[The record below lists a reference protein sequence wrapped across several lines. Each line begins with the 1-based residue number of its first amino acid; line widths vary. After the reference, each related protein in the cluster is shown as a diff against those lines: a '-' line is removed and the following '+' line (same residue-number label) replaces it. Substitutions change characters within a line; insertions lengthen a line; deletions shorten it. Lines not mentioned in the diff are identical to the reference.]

1 MAEGLLNSASSP
13 QLELL
18 PEEWE
23 RLRKRRNDVKDY
35 EPPMWRSN
43 LTDDVSGTHIEKRM
57 VEHASIL
64 FNFQGKL

>member
-1 MAEGLLNSASSP
+1 MAEGVSAELTNSPLST

-23 RLRKRRNDVKDY
+23 RMKKRRKTVKDY

-43 LTDDVSGTHIEKRM
+43 LVDDVSGTHLEKPM
-57 VEHASIL
+57 VEHASIPT
-64 FNFQGKL
+64 